1 MRKTFKLAT
10 LILLVSACAVMT
22 AALKPAVIDLLKVRL
37 YRDRNAVMQESF
49 IQMGLNPRDDKVCEG
64 VFR

>member
-1 MRKTFKLAT
+1 MKTFKLST
-10 LILLVSACAVMT
+10 MLSVVTVFAVVT
-22 AALKPAVIDLLKVRL
+22 AALKPTVIDLLTVRL

-49 IQMGLNPRDDKVCEG
+49 TQMGLNPRDDKVCEG